1 MRAPSYW
8 GHGAVRASAAVSQRS
23 ASAMQDYVFVPAA
36 SIDAER
42 LLAFDAV
49 VQPERHPRDRILAS
63 WWMRATP
70 ECAIAAIHTP
80 SGAIVGICAG
90 RPSTWIFP
98 SGSIP
103 SIGICSWFV
112 DPAHF
117 GKGIGKRMVKQF
129 SAPGR
134 FLYTFV
140 ISEAAIANF
149 RRLGWV
155 GPYMAPMLAR
165 PLPCL
170 LAFSSWRDAGI
181 ELRDYTVNGPD
192 IPTALGA
199 ALDRIQGNQAADARA
214 HMRRDAQE
222 LSWRLSLSSERQYRF
237 TVASRASEPVGYVAV
252 RRATPETNR
261 LMDLLRAAIVT
272 DLVAVDDEAAV
283 LRSLACSVVASAGH
297 LRAMAALATTTIPAH
312 QKALSAAGFLSSHV
326 PLLGTLLASRSPRF
340 MWVPEGPAAR
350 LTAEGIALTFAD
362 SDADFNL

>member
-1 MRAPSYW
+1 MSER
-8 GHGAVRASAAVSQRS
+8 SAAAV
-23 ASAMQDYVFVPAA
+23 QDYLLVPAA
-36 SIDAER
+36 SVNTER

-49 VQPERHPRDRILAS
+49 VQPERQPRDRILAS
-63 WWMRATP
+63 WWRYATP

-80 SGAIVGICAG
+80 SGAMVGICAG
-90 RPSTWIFP
+90 RPSTWIFA
-98 SGSIP
+98 SSSIP
-103 SIGICSWFV
+103 SIAICSWFV

-117 GKGIGKRMVKQF
+117 GKGIGKRMVQQL

-149 RRLGWV
+149 HRLGWV

-165 PLPCL
+165 PLPGL
-170 LAFSSWRDAGI
+170 LAFSRRGVGI
-181 ELRDYTVNGPD
+181 ELEDYTINGRD
-192 IPTALGA
+192 IPAALGG
-199 ALDRIQGNQAADARA
+199 ALDRIEGSQPADARA

-222 LSWRLSLSSERQYRF
+222 LSWRLSLSGERQYRF

-252 RRATPETNR
+252 RRATPGTNR
-261 LMDLLRAAIVT
+261 LMDRLRVALIT

-283 LRSLACSVVASAGH
+283 LRSLACSAVASAGQ
-297 LRAMAALATTTIPAH
+297 LGAAAMLATTTVPAQ
-312 QKALSAAGFLSSHV
+312 QKALAAAGFLSSHV
-326 PLLGTLLASRSPRF
+326 PLLGTMLAARSPRF